1 MFALD
6 TFVERCR
13 DALHTGDP
21 SATVAELLREALR
34 DRQEVAAAV
43 KAWREKGGGEYG
55 AIHRAADLTIL
66 HASVP
71 PGVESPRHEHTMWAV
86 IGVYEGQ
93 EDNTFYRLGDGG
105 IEEVGAASIREG
117 EARVGLEAYY
127 TGVQRLDVNPYRTE
141 SRPYVSVGL
150 LAERRFGAFRV
161 FINAE
166 NITDVRQTR
175 WDSLLRPT
183 QGVDGRWTVDAWA
196 PLDGRVFNGGVR
208 VEF

>member
-117 EARVGLEAYY
+117 EARVLPDDTIHRIANHQPTQLQAIHVYGGDLLGAERSMWDDV
-127 TGVQRLDVNPYRTE
+127 TGVP
-141 SRPYVSVGL
+141 
-150 LAERRFGAFRV
+150 RRFDFA
-161 FINAE
+161 
-166 NITDVRQTR
+166 
-175 WDSLLRPT
+175 
-183 QGVDGRWTVDAWA
+183 A
-196 PLDGRVFNGGVR
+196 PPIRATSG
-208 VEF
+208 